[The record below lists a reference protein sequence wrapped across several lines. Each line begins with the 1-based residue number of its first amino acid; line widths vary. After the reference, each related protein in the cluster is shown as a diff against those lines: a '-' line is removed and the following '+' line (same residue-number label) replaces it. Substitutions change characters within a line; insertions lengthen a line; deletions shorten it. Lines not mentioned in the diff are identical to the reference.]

1 MDSGPLT
8 TSDVLR
14 DAISKATIAKG
25 CLRLLFVKLQSP
37 AHREQVVVREALASG
52 QQQRVRLP
60 ELPVHRGELGKL
72 RREAGARVKL

>member
-37 AHREQVVVREALASG
+37 AHGEQVVVREALASG
-52 QQQRVRLP
+52 QQ
-60 ELPVHRGELGKL
+60 
-72 RREAGARVKL
+72 